1 MKNGFIESA
10 VCRLSGGFRFIAIL
24 LLAASCTSNLY
35 VSPRKADCVG
45 VGPMKCYLVRTDPES
60 NWVLH
65 YSKIEGLKY
74 REGLE
79 YRLKVKKVHHRKPP
93 ADAPAITY
101 HLVRVISVSQK
112 SSNAFLLGSNAW
124 ALVVLRDSA
133 GTVEIIPEYRPEIT
147 FNREEQRINGSAGC
161 NRIFGGYEAGDEHLH
176 FNDLGQ
182 TRMHCAESGRM
193 ELEQRLLTLL
203 SKPLV
208 YRMDA
213 DRLVLEEPGGGLLE
227 FHSLF

>member
-1 MKNGFIESA
+1 MNNGFTESA
-10 VCRLSGGFRFIAIL
+10 VSRLNSGLGLIAIL

-35 VSPRKADCVG
+35 VSSRKADCVG

-60 NWVLH
+60 NWLLH
-65 YSKIEGLKY
+65 YNEIEGLKY

-79 YRLKVKKVHHRKPP
+79 YRLKVKQVHHPKPP
-93 ADAPAITY
+93 ADAPSISY
-101 HLVRVISVSQK
+101 HLVKVISVSQK
-112 SSNAFLLGSNAW
+112 SSNAFLLGSNSWVLA
-124 ALVVLRDSA
+124 VLRDSA
-133 GTVEIIPEYRPEIT
+133 GTVETIPEHRPEIT

-176 FNDLGQ
+176 FKDLGQ

-208 YRMDA
+208 YKMDG
-213 DRLVLEEPGGGLLE
+213 DRLVLEERGGGLLE
-227 FHSLF
+227 FHALF